1 MSSPDEDTGDAP
13 VTTHG
18 PELAVAGLLAL
29 IGVLVVADS
38 LRVGAGW
45 GDDGP
50 RAGYFPFYIG
60 LALLGSSLWIGAT
73 TWLARRGAATGA
85 APASTRFA
93 TREELGRV
101 LSVFWPM
108 VVYVVAIK
116 LLGIYVA
123 SAALIGWFM
132 SRHGQHGSRHA
143 EAHQGAH
150 HRQQLGQQVPAHDV
164 QRPEAQ
170 QPRGLHRRAGQHA
183 AAHGAH
189 DAEVLHPHRQR
200 QAQVDQAVGAWRQ
213 GGHQQH
219 QQQAG
224 QGHRGIREHHAQ
236 ALGPAGA
243 PGGEYAQA
251 ATQRSGHR
259 HREQG
264 ATQRDAQS
272 HP

>member
-132 SRHGQHGSRHA
+132 SRHGQHG
-143 EAHQGAH
+143 
-150 HRQQLGQQVPAHDV
+150 VPMRLA
-164 QRPEAQ
+164 
-170 QPRGLHRRAGQHA
+170 
-183 AAHGAH
+183 
-189 DAEVLHPHRQR
+189 
-200 QAQVDQAVGAWRQ
+200 
-213 GGHQQH
+213 
-219 QQQAG
+219 
-224 QGHRGIREHHAQ
+224 I
-236 ALGPAGA
+236 ALGVPLVFFVVFERWFVVPLPKGPLEALLGL
-243 PGGEYAQA
+243 
-251 ATQRSGHR
+251 
-259 HREQG
+259 
-264 ATQRDAQS
+264 
-272 HP
+272 